1 MHRSTSSTR
10 RACALGTTVA
20 LIGLTTGLGVFT
32 STAAFAVDEPTSAVA
47 PADTSST
54 GTTGTS
60 TTGTDTTGT
69 DTTGTDTTAADTTGS
84 ATTPTDAATA
94 PSSTGTSTDAA
105 PVPSTGDTTT
115 PVPTATSPAPST
127 TTKAAAAP
135 TATSSATIV
144 GDPKVGVTL
153 FYKTTGIDDPRAA
166 WTVEGGTPVVASS
179 FDVTADMVGKTIT
192 LTVTGSAPGQTATQT
207 TAAVSEDVAFATETS
222 YESPRTIE
230 VTAGDTLDE
239 VFGVS
244 KGSGTVEYSIGYA
257 DPDSVDPETDTPEGY
272 LPFDTTFDAATA
284 TLSGRVTF
292 ASVFDFTV
300 VATNGT
306 STATE
311 YVEVVVDPAKAVGV
325 MAQTTN
331 TSPADTF
338 DGEHPFTGWVIEPDG
353 HITTFVFPGD
363 PDQEPTITDG
373 GQPTV
378 AQGQSL
384 WINGSPVDEFGN
396 DTTRWDDEGNP
407 DQVTVTSDHATD
419 QIAFDEDTFSTKVT
433 FPHASTHVLTVA
445 AQSASVSFPV
455 TVVPTAAPAGT
466 VGSVTPAIATAPKGQ
481 LAFTGTDA
489 TSALPWA
496 LGFVA
501 AGAGLLGAGVLRRR
515 RAQR

>member
-47 PADTSST
+47 PADPSST
-54 GTTGTS
+54 GTTS
-60 TTGTDTTGT
+60 TTTDSTGA
-69 DTTGTDTTAADTTGS
+69 GTTATDTTGS
-84 ATTPTDAATA
+84 ATSTPTDAATA
-94 PSSTGTSTDAA
+94 PSGTGTSTDAA
-105 PVPSTGDTTT
+105 PAPTTGDTAAPAPTT
-115 PVPTATSPAPST
+115 TSPAPST
-127 TTKAAAAP
+127 TTKAAPSAVAP

-144 GDPKVGVTL
+144 GAPKVGVTL

-179 FDVTADMVGKTIT
+179 FEVTADMVGKTIT
-192 LTVTGSAPGQTATQT
+192 LTVTGSAPGQTATET
-207 TAAVSEDVAFATETS
+207 TAAVSEDVAFAAETS

-257 DPDSVDPETDTPEGY
+257 DPENVDPETDTPEGY

-284 TLSGRVTF
+284 TLSGRVTY

-311 YVEVVVDPAKAVGV
+311 YVEVIVDPAKAVGV

-331 TSPADTF
+331 TSPIDLF

-353 HITTFVFPGD
+353 HITTFVFSGD
-363 PDQEPTITDG
+363 PDQEPTVTDG

-396 DTTRWDDEGNP
+396 DTTRYDDEGNA

-419 QIAFDEDTFSTKVT
+419 QIAIDEDTFSTKVT
-433 FPHASTHVLTVA
+433 FPHASTHVLTVT

-466 VGSVTPAIATAPKGQ
+466 VGSVTPAVATAPKGQ

>member
-1 MHRSTSSTR
+1 M
-10 RACALGTTVA
+10 
-20 LIGLTTGLGVFT
+20 
-32 STAAFAVDEPTSAVA
+32 
-47 PADTSST
+47 
-54 GTTGTS
+54 
-60 TTGTDTTGT
+60 
-69 DTTGTDTTAADTTGS
+69 
-84 ATTPTDAATA
+84 
-94 PSSTGTSTDAA
+94 
-105 PVPSTGDTTT
+105 
-115 PVPTATSPAPST
+115 
-127 TTKAAAAP
+127 
-135 TATSSATIV
+135 
-144 GDPKVGVTL
+144 TL
-153 FYKTTGIDDPRAA
+153 FYKTTGIDDPRAV
-166 WTVEGGTPVVASS
+166 WTVEGGTPVTASS
-179 FDVTADMVGKTIT
+179 FDVTADMIGKTIT
-192 LTVTGSAPGQTATQT
+192 LTVTGSAPGQTATET
-207 TAAVSEDVAFATETS
+207 TAAVSDDVAFATETS

-230 VTAGDTLDE
+230 ITAGDTLDE
-239 VFGVS
+239 VFAVS
-244 KGSGTVEYSIGYA
+244 KGSGTVQYSIGYA

-272 LPFDTTFDAATA
+272 LPFDTTFDATTA
-284 TLSGRVTF
+284 TLSGRVTY

-311 YVEVVVDPAKAVGV
+311 YVEVIVDPAKAVGV
-325 MAQTTN
+325 VAQTTN
-331 TSPADTF
+331 TSPADLF
-338 DGEHPFTGWVIEPDG
+338 DGEHPFTGWIIEPDG
-353 HITTFVFPGD
+353 HITTFAFPGD

-384 WINGSPVDEFGN
+384 WISGSPVDEFGN
-396 DTTRWDDEGNP
+396 DTTQYDDEGNA

-419 QIAFDEDTFSTKVT
+419 QIVFDEDSFSTKVT

-445 AQSASVSFPV
+445 AQSVSVSFPV

-466 VGSVTPAIATAPKGQ
+466 VSSVTPAVATAPKGK

>member
-10 RACALGTTVA
+10 RVCALGTTVA

-54 GTTGTS
+54 GTTETG
-60 TTGTDTTGT
+60 TTGTTST
-69 DTTGTDTTAADTTGS
+69 DSTGTDTTATDTTGS
-84 ATTPTDAATA
+84 TTTTPTDAATA
-94 PSSTGTSTDAA
+94 QSGTGTSTDAA
-105 PVPSTGDTTT
+105 PAPTSGDTTA
-115 PVPTATSPAPST
+115 PAPTSTSPAPST

-144 GDPKVGVTL
+144 GEPKVGKTL
-153 FYKTTGIDDPRAA
+153 FYTTSGIDDPRAT
-166 WTVEGGTPVVASS
+166 WTIEGGTPVTASS
-179 FDVTADMVGKTIT
+179 FDVTADMIGKTIT
-192 LTVTGSAPGQTATQT
+192 LTVTGSAPGQTATET

-230 VTAGDTLDE
+230 ITAGDTLDE

-272 LPFDTTFDAATA
+272 LPFDTTFDATTA
-284 TLSGRVTF
+284 TLSGRVTY

-311 YVEVVVDPAKAVGV
+311 YVEVIVDPAKAVGV

-331 TSPADTF
+331 TSPADLF
-338 DGEHPFTGWVIEPDG
+338 DGEHPFTGWIIEPDG
-353 HITTFVFPGD
+353 HITTFMFPGD

-396 DTTRWDDEGNP
+396 DTTQYDDEGNA

-419 QIAFDEDTFSTKVT
+419 QIAFDEDSFSTKVT

-445 AQSASVSFPV
+445 AQSVSVSFPV

-466 VGSVTPAIATAPKGQ
+466 VGSVTPAVATAPKGQ

>member
-47 PADTSST
+47 PADPSST
-54 GTTGTS
+54 GTTGSATTA
-60 TTGTDTTGT
+60 TTGTDSTGADTTAT
-69 DTTGTDTTAADTTGS
+69 DTTGS
-84 ATTPTDAATA
+84 TTPTDAATA

-105 PVPSTGDTTT
+105 PAPTSGDTTA
-115 PVPTATSPAPST
+115 PAPTSTSPAPSA
-127 TTKAAAAP
+127 TTKAAPSAAAP
-135 TATSSATIV
+135 TATSSVTIV
-144 GDPKVGVTL
+144 GEPKVGVTL
-153 FYKTTGIDDPRAA
+153 FYKTTGIDDPRAT

-179 FDVTADMVGKTIT
+179 FDVTADMIGKTIT
-192 LTVTGSAPGQTATQT
+192 LTVTGSAPGQSATET

-222 YESPRTIE
+222 YDAPRTIE
-230 VTAGDTLDE
+230 ITAGDTLDE
-239 VFGVS
+239 VFAVS
-244 KGSGTVEYSIGYA
+244 KGSGTVQYSIGYA
-257 DPDSVDPETDTPEGY
+257 DPDSVDPTIDSPESF
-272 LPFDTTFDAATA
+272 LPYDTTFDAATA
-284 TLSGRVTF
+284 TLSGRVTS
-292 ASVFDFTV
+292 ASVFDFTI

-325 MAQTTN
+325 LASTVDRSYDEQ
-331 TSPADTF
+331 F
-338 DGEHPFTGWVIEPDG
+338 DGHPFNAWIIRPDG
-353 HITTFVFPGD
+353 SVTTLAFSAD
-363 PDQEPTITDG
+363 PDMDPAVIDG
-373 GQPTV
+373 GRPTV
-378 AQGQSL
+378 QQGGSL
-384 WINGSPVDEFGN
+384 WVSGYAVDEFGN
-396 DTTRWDDEGNP
+396 DATQYDDEDNA

-419 QIAFDEDTFSTKVT
+419 QIALDEDGYSTKVT
-433 FPHASTHVLTVA
+433 FPHASTHVLTVTT
-445 AQSASVSFPV
+445 QSVSVSFPV

-466 VGSVTPAIATAPKGQ
+466 VSSVTPAVATAPKGQ

>member
-60 TTGTDTTGT
+60 TA
-69 DTTGTDTTAADTTGS
+69 GTDTTATGTTGS
-84 ATTPTDAATA
+84 AATPTDATTA
-94 PSSTGTSTDAA
+94 PTTTGTSTDTA
-105 PVPSTGDTTT
+105 PAPSTGDTTT
-115 PVPTATSPAPST
+115 PDTAAPAPATTSPAPSAT
-127 TTKAAAAP
+127 TTAAAAP

-144 GDPKVGVTL
+144 GAPKVGVTL
-153 FYKTTGIDDPRAA
+153 FYKTTGIDDPRAV
-166 WTVEGGTPVVASS
+166 WTVEGGTPVTASS
-179 FDVTADMVGKTIT
+179 FDVTADMIGKTIT
-192 LTVTGSAPGQTATQT
+192 LTVTGSAPGQTATET

-222 YESPRTIE
+222 YDAPRTIE
-230 VTAGDTLDE
+230 ITAGDTLDE

-272 LPFDTTFDAATA
+272 LPFDTTFDATTA
-284 TLSGRVTF
+284 TLSGRVTY

-311 YVEVVVDPAKAVGV
+311 YVEVIVDPAKAVGI

-331 TSPADTF
+331 TSPADLF
-338 DGEHPFTGWVIEPDG
+338 DGEHPFTGWIIEPDG
-353 HITTFVFPGD
+353 HITTFAFPGD

-396 DTTRWDDEGNP
+396 DTTQYDDEGNA

-419 QIAFDEDTFSTKVT
+419 QIAFDEDSFSTKVT

-445 AQSASVSFPV
+445 AQSVSVSFPV

-466 VGSVTPAIATAPKGQ
+466 VSSVTPAVATAPKGK

>member
-47 PADTSST
+47 PADPSST
-54 GTTGTS
+54 GTTS
-60 TTGTDTTGT
+60 TTTDSTGA
-69 DTTGTDTTAADTTGS
+69 GTTATDTTGS
-84 ATTPTDAATA
+84 ATTTPTDAATA
-94 PSSTGTSTDAA
+94 PSGTGTSTDAA
-105 PVPSTGDTTT
+105 PAPTTGDTAAPAPTT
-115 PVPTATSPAPST
+115 TSAPST
-127 TTKAAAAP
+127 TTKAAPSAVAP

-144 GDPKVGVTL
+144 GAPKVGVTL
-153 FYKTTGIDDPRAA
+153 FYTTTGIDDPRAV
-166 WTVEGGTPVVASS
+166 WTVEGGTPVTASS

-192 LTVTGSAPGQTATQT
+192 LTVTGSAPGQTATEA
-207 TAAVSEDVAFATETS
+207 TAAVSEDVAFAAETS

-239 VFGVS
+239 VFRVA

-257 DPDSVDPETDTPEGY
+257 DPDSVDPETDTPEAY

-284 TLSGRVTF
+284 TLSGRVTY

-311 YVEVVVDPAKAVGV
+311 YVEVIVDPAKAVGV

-331 TSPADTF
+331 TSPADLF
-338 DGEHPFTGWVIEPDG
+338 DGEHPFTGWLIEPDG
-353 HITTFVFPGD
+353 HITTFAFSGD

-396 DTTRWDDEGNP
+396 DTTQYDDEGNA

-419 QIAFDEDTFSTKVT
+419 QIAIDEDTFATKVT

-445 AQSASVSFPV
+445 AQSVSVSFPV

-466 VGSVTPAIATAPKGQ
+466 VGSVTPAVATAPKGQ

-515 RAQR
+515 RTQR